1 MDSAIESSSVGV
13 VEKCAVQGDTEKGQ
27 RKISD
32 NEKDSA
38 NHKST
43 NININ
48 GGNDQPNDAGKEP
61 GEKDGA
67 GEQGCL
73 IENNEGGVC
82 LEKRKTHIG
91 DLPEDV
97 FGLIFGFSEAGDS
110 LTAASRHFYPM
121 RRLLLLRLNR
131 TYSRKYRDDEN
142 FRNLVHSRL
151 ENPSK
156 QLSLTLTTLSNYT
169 GKGVYTYRDGGK
181 YDGDFVDG
189 KMHGNGVFT
198 WPDGEKYDG
207 DYVDDKMHGKGVFT
221 LPDGRKYR
229 SEWQNDSR
237 TGDQNWI

>member
-1 MDSAIESSSVGV
+1 MDSAIESSSVGF

-27 RKISD
+27 RKISASD

-48 GGNDQPNDAGKEP
+48 GSNDQPNDADKEP

-73 IENNEGGVC
+73 IENNEGAVC

-97 FGLIFGFSEAGDS
+97 FRLIFGFSEAGDS
-110 LTAASRHFYPM
+110 LTATSRHFYRM

-142 FRNLVHSRL
+142 FRTLVHSRL

-169 GKGVYTYRDGGK
+169 GKGVYT
-181 YDGDFVDG
+181 
-189 KMHGNGVFT
+189 
-198 WPDGEKYDG
+198 
-207 DYVDDKMHGKGVFT
+207 
-221 LPDGRKYR
+221 
-229 SEWQNDSR
+229 
-237 TGDQNWI
+237 